1 MYTVDYS
8 LNEAQSTH
16 KQLIVL
22 DLNGTLV
29 YREKRSGG
37 GRVMVPRPGL
47 DDFLDFALKNFAVMV
62 WSSAQPASVLGMLD
76 AGFGEYA
83 NQLVRVWD
91 RRFCDLDGD
100 YFDRSSSVKD
110 LRRITNGF
118 NLSQSPNR
126 TAYRSYNGYTGVNTE
141 NPGQWKLEDIILI
154 DDSESKAFL
163 QKDNHVFI
171 STFSGQTYDSEL
183 NTLQTYLQ
191 KYLDNK
197 DNFPHLLDYIKQ
209 SPWLDYRKEA
219 TRTNT
224 DEIDMSISD

>member
-29 YREKRSGG
+29 YRQKRTG
-37 GRVMVPRPGL
+37 GRLMVPRPGL
-47 DDFLDFALKNFAVMV
+47 EEFLDFALKNFAVMV

-76 AGFGEYA
+76 ASFGEHA
-83 NQLVRVWD
+83 SQLVRVWD
-91 RRFCDLDGD
+91 RRFCHLDGN
-100 YFDRSSSVKD
+100 YFDKSSTVKD
-110 LRRITNGF
+110 LRRITDGF
-118 NLSQSPNR
+118 NLSHSPHCSVY
-126 TAYRSYNGYTGVNTE
+126 TSYNGYKGVNTE

-163 QKDNHVFI
+163 QKDNHIFI

-183 NTLQTYLQ
+183 SVLQTYLQ
-191 KYLDNK
+191 KFLDNK
-197 DNFPHLLDYIKQ
+197 DDYPHLLDYIKEN
-209 SPWLDYRKEA
+209 PWLDYRKEA
-219 TRTNT
+219 TKTNT
-224 DEIDMSISD
+224 DEIEISMSD